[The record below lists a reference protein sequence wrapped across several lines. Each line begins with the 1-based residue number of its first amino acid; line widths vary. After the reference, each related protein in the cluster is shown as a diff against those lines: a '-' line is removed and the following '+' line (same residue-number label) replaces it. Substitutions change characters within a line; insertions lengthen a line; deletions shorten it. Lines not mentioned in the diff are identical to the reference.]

1 MQQIRPIHIIK
12 NYIKHP
18 QGSVLISCGETK
30 VLCNVSLEKKLPSF
44 LQKKIVNG
52 QAPTQGWLT
61 AEYAML
67 PSATHNRNQRESQAG
82 KLSGRTQ
89 EIQRLIGRSLR
100 GCIDVTKIAGYTIT
114 VDCDVIQADG
124 GTRCASITGSWVAL
138 KLAEQYMMKNHLTTG
153 ITEPFITTQIAGVSV
168 GVNEYNDILLD
179 LNYEQDSQCLLDMN
193 VIMTTEQEFLE
204 LQASAEKNGF
214 TLSRQRLN
222 ELLDVAQSGLN
233 EIFTIQQEVLK

>member
-67 PSATHNRNQRESQAG
+67 PSATHNRNQRESQTG

-222 ELLDVAQSGLN
+222 ELLDVAQNGLN
-233 EIFTIQQEVLK
+233 EIFSIQQEVLK